1 MKNLSCQ
8 SATTQEWKPTAK
20 KFACL
25 EDKFFSLELN
35 HVARRYNKV
44 VDELAKI
51 ASGQTNVPLNIFARD
66 IYKPSLVPK
75 EAPEPAPHDDTSPA
89 DGSEAMQIDSDSNRV
104 TLAAD

>member
-1 MKNLSCQ
+1 MTKGWRL
-8 SATTQEWKPTAK
+8 TAR
-20 KFACL
+20 KFGAS
-25 EDKFFSLELN
+25 KIIFFGLELN

-44 VDELAKI
+44 VDKLAKI